1 MVTHENLLAV
11 MESRFDFSSARAI
24 LAEALTRARVA
35 GRKEFGADEL
45 RAVAAVMPMLAGRT
59 ETLVARLAELADGM
73 GRSGKA
79 APKPAAEPA
88 VEPAPVEASP
98 EAEREP
104 GDDAPAGDEPA
115 GDEPAAEAGA
125 EAGEGGGEKRR
136 DKQGKK
142 KR

>member
-24 LAEALTRARVA
+24 LSEALTRARVA
-35 GRKEFGADEL
+35 GRKDFGADDL
-45 RAVAAVMPMLAGRT
+45 RAVAAVLPLLAART
-59 ETLVARLAELADGM
+59 EAIVAKLGELADGM

-79 APKPAAEPA
+79 PKPAAEPA
-88 VEPAPVEASP
+88 PAEAAP
-98 EAEREP
+98 AEDAPAAEAEPSEE
-104 GDDAPAGDEPA
+104 APAGDEPA
-115 GDEPAAEAGA
+115 DPASAEGGA
-125 EAGEGGGEKRR
+125 ESGEGGEKRR